1 MSTPIEPNDFRRIVV
16 VDIETVATD
25 PADPKGALD
34 ALTGRIV
41 CIGMMIDDA
50 VSAKEIV
57 LIDQDERR
65 ILEQFWELVK
75 PTDVLVGHNLLE
87 FDLPFIRQRSWILNV
102 QPSRHLDLRKYY
114 TGDVVDT
121 MQLWTN
127 WGYKKG
133 VTLERLG
140 LALSC
145 GSKAG
150 HGTDVAHWWA
160 NRDLK
165 SIGDYCIEDV
175 RLTYRIYRRLQ
186 YLPVEFTAAA
196 SAALAEAE
204 VA

>member
-1 MSTPIEPNDFRRIVV
+1 MSGSIEPNDFRRIVV
-16 VDIETVATD
+16 VDIETVTID
-25 PADPKGALD
+25 PADAKGALD

-50 VSAKEIV
+50 VSVKETV
-57 LIDQDERR
+57 LIDPDERR
-65 ILEQFWELVK
+65 ILEQFWEAVK
-75 PTDVLVGHNLLE
+75 PTDVLVGHNILE

-102 QPSRHLDLRKYY
+102 RPSRHLDLRKYY

-133 VTLERLG
+133 VTLEKLG
-140 LALSC
+140 GALAC
-145 GSKAG
+145 GSKTG

-165 SIGDYCIEDV
+165 SIGEYCMEDV
-175 RLTYRIYRRLQ
+175 RLTYRVYRRLQ
-186 YLPVEFTAAA
+186 YLPPELSVTA
-196 SAALAEAE
+196 SAASPEA
-204 VA
+204 VLV